1 MYAYSVAN
9 VASSCS
15 THPNHGLYGWTHQA
29 ADKNIVTGTSKII
42 GSIGL
47 KETQDYTWEFG
58 EAVFDS
64 YVFAASETV
73 GQAEEILSSDSELEE
88 R

>member
-1 MYAYSVAN
+1 M
-9 VASSCS
+9 
-15 THPNHGLYGWTHQA
+15 
-29 ADKNIVTGTSKII
+29 TGTSKII
-42 GSIGL
+42 GSIDL
-47 KETQDYTWEFG
+47 KENQDYTWEFG

-88 R
+88 SESTWSSCDLLVVMQYMSQHPD